1 MERAGKGGGITLS
14 DSPSRTAKSPKSCH
28 SRTFRHSCA
37 GGNPAKTPA
46 VWIPAFA
53 GMTEKPNVHIYC
65 RRNDQKIDLSIFF
78 ATPCIYIG
86 EPLE

>member
-1 MERAGKGGGITLS
+1 MECAGKRGGIRCPIHPVELQSRRNPVIPALS
-14 DSPSRTAKSPKSCH
+14 VIPAQ
-28 SRTFRHSCA
+28 A
-37 GGNPAKTPA
+37 GIQRKAPA

-53 GMTEKPNVHIYC
+53 GMMEKPNMHIYC
-65 RRNDQKIDLSIFF
+65 RWNDQKIDLSIFF